1 MDTKAPIIENAF
13 GISWLTFDLSNVLM
27 IALASLIVFVFA
39 TLACRNLQMKPTG
52 IQNFMEWI
60 VDFVKGII
68 SDAMDYRTGR
78 YFLPLALTLILF
90 IFVSNVLGMVTVI
103 VIDDVSW
110 WKSPTADPGVT
121 LTLAG
126 MIIILSHYYGIKM
139 KGSKEYL
146 LDYVRPV
153 PFMLP
158 FNIIGEFT
166 RTLTLGLRL
175 FGNMFAGGIL
185 TGVILEMASGG
196 FTSVLGATIPMLAWS
211 VMSLFIAGI
220 QAFIFTV
227 LSMVYISN
235 KISD

>member
-196 FTSVLGATIPMLAWS
+196 FTNVLGATIPMLAWS

>member
-60 VDFVKGII
+60 VDFVKGMI

-78 YFLPLALTLILF
+78 FFLPLALTLILF

-196 FTSVLGATIPMLAWS
+196 FTNVLGATIPMLAWS

>member
-153 PFMLP
+153 AFMLP